1 MNVFSRIRKRNSL
14 AAIMIYWYYM
24 YISIVIFIWMLVCVI
39 FQPPRIGGVKVYT
52 KNVRR
57 DEIYMDL
64 DIM

>member
-1 MNVFSRIRKRNSL
+1 MSFLR
-14 AAIMIYWYYM
+14 
-24 YISIVIFIWMLVCVI
+24 I

-52 KNVRR
+52 EKVKR

>member
-1 MNVFSRIRKRNSL
+1 MLLEGMFLGSFSK
-14 AAIMIYWYYM
+14 AYTCTCH
-24 YISIVIFIWMLVCVI
+24 ISH

-52 KNVRR
+52 EHVKR

>member
-1 MNVFSRIRKRNSL
+1 
-14 AAIMIYWYYM
+14 M
-24 YISIVIFIWMLVCVI
+24 YIVVWINLHI

>member
-1 MNVFSRIRKRNSL
+1 MLSKNNIRL
-14 AAIMIYWYYM
+14 C
-24 YISIVIFIWMLVCVI
+24 VIHASFKMKECSGCFFFPMTDINLHI

>member
-1 MNVFSRIRKRNSL
+1 MYYEGFEKGTTSQQLQFTGIICMSL
-14 AAIMIYWYYM
+14 
-24 YISIVIFIWMLVCVI
+24 VICIWMLVFVV